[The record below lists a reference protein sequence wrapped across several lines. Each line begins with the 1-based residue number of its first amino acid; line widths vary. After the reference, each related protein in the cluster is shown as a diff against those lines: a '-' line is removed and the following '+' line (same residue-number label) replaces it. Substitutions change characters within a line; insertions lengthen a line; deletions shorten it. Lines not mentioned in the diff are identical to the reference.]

1 MAFCKINMVKCYIYG
16 IIYEKARE
24 DCILEH
30 IWVTPLRHAEPSVC
44 QYGMEDC
51 DAHHSFGPAVRD
63 HFLLHFVTS
72 GRGVF
77 VSGGKEYTVGE
88 GEGFLIFPGEVAYY
102 EADEKKPWCYSW
114 IGFSGGAKLMEELGL
129 SVFNPVFSFAD
140 TEALS
145 HVFAAMER
153 ADETRADGQLRLVGN
168 LFMLLAEILPQSTPA
183 RSQASLGARED
194 YVEHAIRYIQQNY
207 ALKLT
212 VGGIAEHLGIHRSYF
227 SAIFKEHTHTSPQ
240 AFLLWVR
247 MSKAKELL
255 SDGRLSILSIAHSV
269 GYEDALLFSR
279 TFKKQTGL
287 SPREYRKE
295 HEKKT

>member
-1 MAFCKINMVKCYIYG
+1 M
-16 IIYEKARE
+16 
-24 DCILEH
+24 EH

-44 QYGMEDC
+44 QYGREEC

-72 GRGVF
+72 GCGVF
-77 VSGGKEYTVGE
+77 VSGGKEYYVGE
-88 GEGFLIFPGEVAYY
+88 GEGFLIFPGEVSYY
-102 EADEKKPWCYSW
+102 EADESAPWCYSW
-114 IGFSGGAKLMEELGL
+114 IGFSGGTKLMAELGL
-129 SVFNPVFSFAD
+129 SVANPVFSFRDAASL
-140 TEALS
+140 TEI
-145 HVFAAMER
+145 FAAMER
-153 ADETRADGQLRLVGN
+153 ADENRADGQLRLVGN
-168 LFMLLAEILPQSTPA
+168 LFMLLAEITPQSTPA
-183 RSQASLGARED
+183 SAQTSLGARED

-207 ALKLT
+207 ALRLS
-212 VGGIAEHLGIHRSYF
+212 VSSIASHLGIHRSYF
-227 SAIFKEHTHTSPQ
+227 SSIFKEHTHMSPQ

-255 SDGRLSILSIAHSV
+255 TDTALSVLSIAHSV

-295 HEKKT
+295 HEKKA

>member
-1 MAFCKINMVKCYIYG
+1 
-16 IIYEKARE
+16 
-24 DCILEH
+24 LEH
-30 IWVTPLRHAEPSVC
+30 IWITPLRNAEPNVC

-72 GRGVF
+72 GCGVF
-77 VSGGKEYTVGE
+77 VSGGKQYFIGE

-102 EADEKKPWCYSW
+102 EADENTPWCYSW
-114 IGFSGGAKLMEELGL
+114 IGFSGGTKLMAELGL
-129 SVFNPVFSFAD
+129 SVENPVFAFGNKK
-140 TEALS
+140 ALS
-145 HVFAAMER
+145 NIFTAMEQ
-153 ADETRADGQLRLVGN
+153 ADEMRADGQLRLVGN
-168 LFMLLAEILPQSTPA
+168 LFMLLAEITPQSAPSDAQT
-183 RSQASLGARED
+183 SLGARED

-207 ALKLT
+207 ALKLS
-212 VGGIAEHLGIHRSYF
+212 VGNIASHLGIHRSYF
-227 SAIFKEHTHTSPQ
+227 SAVFKEHTHMSPQ

-255 SDGRLSILSIAHSV
+255 TDTALSVLSIAHSV

-295 HEKKT
+295 HEKKA